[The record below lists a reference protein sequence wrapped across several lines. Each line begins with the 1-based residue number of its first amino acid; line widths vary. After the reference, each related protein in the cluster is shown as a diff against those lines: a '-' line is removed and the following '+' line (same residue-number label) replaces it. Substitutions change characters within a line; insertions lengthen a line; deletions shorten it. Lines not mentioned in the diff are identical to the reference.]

1 MNDLFD
7 TLLMSPIGIGFLIV
21 VLIVLFLLFRL
32 SGSSSNVE
40 AAIEPAAQPIVET
53 PAPTAPPTVIPPP
66 SNDLEL
72 IAVITAAI
80 AASMQVQ
87 ASSIKI
93 SSIRRVVSVDTGW
106 AAQARNDLLGSSR
119 VLP

>member
-1 MNDLFD
+1 MNDIFD
-7 TLLMSPIGIGFLIV
+7 TLLMSPMGIGFLIG
-21 VLIVLFLLFRL
+21 VLVVLFLLLRQG
-32 SGSSSNVE
+32 GSSSNVE
-40 AAIEPAAQPIVET
+40 AATPAAEPVVEI
-53 PAPTAPPTVIPPP
+53 PAPSAAPVPIQA

-80 AASMQVQ
+80 AASTQVH

-106 AAQARNDLLGSSR
+106 AAQARNDLLGASR